1 MHRNKQRKGISTIIA
16 ALFTV
21 AVIIVGINVMMYG
34 SSLQNNF
41 AQTEVQ
47 KNQKATERLSE
58 QLQLTGLTIKNNQ
71 FNITLYN
78 TGSLPVH
85 LVGMWVTNNTATNW
99 HRSWDLTSNN
109 YILNPRNATRN
120 IGQSLTPTLQY
131 CLSVTCP
138 TTKPTYTF
146 GFVTERG
153 TIATYKLAGG
163 SDAMLNV
170 QMFAT
175 PLDPQTGNN
184 IKVFMLV
191 RNNNTLADAVTNIVP
206 NITTNPS
213 NACTTLTAPT
223 PSSEPS
229 LIKGSSTS
237 FQWTCTV
244 QGTIGQTVT
253 FTGSINN
260 GMSNQAS
267 ASVTL
272 TSLSLTQ
279 TNFASIAGT
288 LTIDYNTIQHA
299 QHGEYSWKYGFTLNA
314 SSATVFRATMT
325 NHDPTNTFYLSKSS
339 ALVQYSE
346 GGSSNVAKWVVTDSA
361 TPSNTG
367 GDPSVTSYCA
377 GPGDYCSSIAP
388 NGGTL
393 LITFGATAASGSTVA
408 STSTLQSGK
417 LSMIPMLVLGKMCVA
432 GSSGCPSQSAV
443 GLLYGQNIPFIASQ
457 VA

>member
-1 MHRNKQRKGISTIIA
+1 MHRYNQKKGISTIIG

-21 AVIIVGINVMMYG
+21 AVIVVGLNAMTYI
-34 SSLQNNF
+34 SSSQNNF
-41 AQTEVQ
+41 GQVEVQ
-47 KNQKATERLSE
+47 KNLKATERLSE
-58 QLQLTGLTIKNNQ
+58 QLQLTGLTINNNK

-85 LVGMWVTNNTATNW
+85 LVKMWVTNNTATNW
-99 HRSWDLTSNN
+99 HQSWDLTSNN
-109 YILNPRNATRN
+109 YYINPRNATRN

-175 PLDPQTGNN
+175 PSNPQTGNPIN
-184 IKVFMLV
+184 VLMLV

-206 NITTNPS
+206 NITTSPS
-213 NACTTLTAPT
+213 NACTTLTSPT
-223 PSSEPS
+223 PASEPS
-229 LIKGSSTS
+229 LMKGSSTS

-244 QGTIGQTVT
+244 QGTIGSTVT

-267 ASVTL
+267 ASVTI

-288 LTIDYNTIQHA
+288 LTVDYNSIQHA

-314 SSATVFRATMT
+314 TSATVFKFTVT
-325 NHDPTNTFYLSKSS
+325 NHDPTNTFYLSKNT
-339 ALVQYSE
+339 ATLWYAQP
-346 GGSSNVAKWVVTDSA
+346 GAAQAKAQWNIVTSA
-361 TPSNTG
+361 TPGGS
-367 GDPSVTSYCA
+367 GDPTVTSYCP

-388 NGGTL
+388 NGGT
-393 LITFGATAASGSTVA
+393 FVMYAGATGPSGGSPSST
-408 STSTLQSGK
+408 TNLQSGT
-417 LSMIPMLVLGKMCVA
+417 LSMLPLLLFGKMCVA
-432 GSSGCPSQSAV
+432 GTSGCPSQSSV
-443 GLLYGQNIPFIASQ
+443 GTLYGQNIPFMSTIIP
-457 VA
+457 